1 MGTATT
7 NGDIH
12 HAVEVLQRQMGK
24 VQLDVTELKR
34 DMHEVKSITGQV
46 DDIFQFT
53 RTATKLF
60 KWLGIVVGSST
71 AVVGFVGLVQGWFS

>member
-1 MGTATT
+1 MATTT

-46 DDIFQFT
+46 DEIFTFT
-53 RTATKLF
+53 RQATRF
-60 KWLGIVVGSST
+60 TKWLGIVIGSST
-71 AVVGFVGLVQGWFS
+71 AVLGFIGVVQGWFS